1 MEERVIGEVLK
12 IALRT
17 RPKGPMQ
24 EVPEATGSQNGG
36 LTGDVNS
43 RPDRG
48 ITFLASQQ
56 WAEATRELEKELP
69 WHTRRANVL
78 VDAASLVELIGQT
91 ISVGDVRVRINA
103 ETKPCSLM
111 DRLEPGLK
119 AALTPDCRAGVY
131 GRILNNG
138 QLRVG
143 DLVILRS

>member
-1 MEERVIGEVLK
+1 MEDRVIGRVLK

-24 EVPEATGSQNGG
+24 EVPEASGSENGG
-36 LTGDVNS
+36 LTGDVSS

-69 WHTRRANVL
+69 WHTRRANIL
-78 VDAASLVELIGQT
+78 VDAASLAELIGRT

-103 ETKPCSLM
+103 ETRPCSLM
-111 DRLEPGLK
+111 DRLEPGLR

-131 GRILNNG
+131 GRILNDG

-143 DLVILRS
+143 DLVVLQA

>member
-1 MEERVIGEVLK
+1 MEERVIGKVLK

-24 EVPEATGSQNGG
+24 EVLEASGSENGG
-36 LTGDVNS
+36 LSGDVNS

-56 WAEATRELEKELP
+56 WAQATGELEKELP

-78 VDAASLVELIGQT
+78 VDAVSLAELIGQT
-91 ISVGDVRVRINA
+91 ISVGDVRVQINA
-103 ETKPCSLM
+103 ETRPCSLM

-131 GRILNNG
+131 GRILNDG

-143 DLVILRS
+143 DLVILQS

>member
-1 MEERVIGEVLK
+1 MEERIIGKVLK

-24 EVPEATGSQNGG
+24 EVLEATGSENGG
-36 LTGDVNS
+36 LTGDVDS

-56 WAEATRELEKELP
+56 WVEVTRELEKEIP

-78 VDAASLVELIGQT
+78 VDAPSLANLIGRT
-91 ISVGDVRVRINA
+91 ITVGDVRVRINA
-103 ETKPCSLM
+103 ETLPCSLM

-131 GRILNNG
+131 GRILDNG
-138 QLRVG
+138 RLRVG
-143 DLVILRS
+143 DVVVLQA

>member
-1 MEERVIGEVLK
+1 MEDRVIGKVLK
-12 IALRT
+12 IAMRT

-24 EVPEATGSQNGG
+24 EVPEATGSENGG

-48 ITFLASQQ
+48 ITLLASEQ
-56 WAEATRELEKELP
+56 WAEATRELEKALP

-78 VDAASLVELIGQT
+78 VEAAGLAELIGRT
-91 ISVGDVRVRINA
+91 ISLGDVRVRINA
-103 ETKPCSLM
+103 ETRPCSLM

-131 GRILNNG
+131 GRILNDG

>member
-1 MEERVIGEVLK
+1 MEERVIGRVLK

-24 EVPEATGSQNGG
+24 EVLEATGSENGG

-48 ITFLASQQ
+48 ITFLASEQ
-56 WAEATRELEKELP
+56 WAATTRELDKTLP

-78 VDAASLVELIGQT
+78 VEAAGLAELIGRT
-91 ISVGDVRVRINA
+91 ISVGDIQVRINA

-119 AALTPDCRAGVY
+119 TALTPDCRAGVY
-131 GRILNNG
+131 GRILNDG

-143 DLVILRS
+143 DLVTLRS

>member
-1 MEERVIGEVLK
+1 MEDKVIGKVLK

-24 EVPEATGSQNGG
+24 EVLEATGSENGG

-48 ITFLASQQ
+48 ITFLASKQ

-78 VDAASLVELIGQT
+78 VDAADLGELIGRT
-91 ISVGDVRVRINA
+91 ISVGDVRVKINA

-138 QLRVG
+138 QIRIG
-143 DLVILRS
+143 DVVTLQT

>member
-1 MEERVIGEVLK
+1 MEDRVIGRVLK

-17 RPKGPMQ
+17 RPKGPMR
-24 EVPEATGSQNGG
+24 EVLEADGSENGG

-48 ITFLASQQ
+48 ITFMASGQ

-78 VDAASLVELIGQT
+78 VDAAGLAELIGQT
-91 ISVGDVRVRINA
+91 ISVGDVRVQINA

-119 AALTPDCRAGVY
+119 AALTPDCRGGVY
-131 GRILNNG
+131 GRILNDG
-138 QLRVG
+138 QLRIG